1 MTLNARRVGSWRA
14 VALGALLAIAAGA
27 SLSLAQHPPIE
38 ATVTV
43 SKTITGAIS
52 YSNPAI
58 QVRGT
63 IEAKAGQRLYV
74 VEIAVGASDVAGELA
89 AFPLVIDGGREFVAI
104 AAGGGT
110 DLLFPMEK
118 LAVGS
123 EMTQILKVEGI
134 MSVARHSATNV
145 IVETTPKATLALLY
159 EIPEDATAI
168 ALKLP
173 DGSARSLR

>member
-1 MTLNARRVGSWRA
+1 MLVGSMA
-14 VALGALLAIAAGA
+14 MVTAT
-27 SLSLAQHPPIE
+27 SLSLAQHPPID

-43 SKTITGAIS
+43 SKTISGAIS

-58 QVRGT
+58 QVKGT
-63 IEAKAGQRLYV
+63 IEAKAGQRLFI

-89 AFPLVIDGGREFVAI
+89 AFPLVIDGGREFIAI

-110 DLLFPMEK
+110 DLLFPMDK

-123 EMTQILKVEGI
+123 EMTQILKVEGV
-134 MSVARHSATNV
+134 MSVARHSTTNV

-173 DGSARSLR
+173 DGSQRALR